1 MPKRALNAIWPR
13 LSGPEVLQPNI
24 AVGIRDQLKGQPKGP
39 AEGASESLGVATRVS
54 SVSVVV
60 SAPALASTG
69 TIV

>member
-39 AEGASESLGVATRVS
+39 AEVAADSLGGVD
-54 SVSVVV
+54 V
-60 SAPALASTG
+60 SATTAPSPAGEL
-69 TIV
+69 